1 MSLLFEDRVHVPACE
16 ELQRELQEVVHL
28 GDGGREGVSGE
39 QSKDDHYFHW

>member
-16 ELQRELQEVVHL
+16 GLQQELQEVVHL

-39 QSKDDHYFHW
+39 RWKVDFDFQW